1 MAALII
7 GTLLF
12 GHLALA
18 GWATWRLLRAS
29 ISMPPL
35 HRNAQL
41 ALAWLVPYVGS
52 ALVLHFANE
61 TMALSPRHNT
71 PNEPI
76 HNEAWNEVDVSLG
89 THDQGIQ
96 DGHS

>member
-1 MAALII
+1 MA
-7 GTLLF
+7 
-12 GHLALA
+12 
-18 GWATWRLLRAS
+18 
-29 ISMPPL
+29 PL

-41 ALAWLVPYVGS
+41 VLAWLVPYVGS

-61 TMALSPRHNT
+61 TVASGQRQNT
-71 PNEPI
+71 LNEPI

-89 THDQGIQ
+89 THDHGIQ